1 MVVKALVLDYAV
13 FTIIGL
19 VLVAL
24 GILSLLMPIV
34 LESDVLQWLNRIP
47 PIFLYVYRRNGFVF
61 VTSPV
66 LIVVSLVF
74 LPYHWIRGS

>member
-1 MVVKALVLDYAV
+1 VVVKALVLDYAV

-34 LESDVLQWLNRIP
+34 LESDVLQWLSRIP
-47 PIFLYVYRRNGFVF
+47 PIFLYVYRRNSFVF

-66 LIVVSLVF
+66 LIVASLV
-74 LPYHWIRGS
+74 LLLYHWIRGS

>member
-1 MVVKALVLDYAV
+1 VVVKALVLDYAV

-34 LESDVLQWLNRIP
+34 LESDVLQWLSRIP

-74 LPYHWIRGS
+74 LLYHWIRGS

>member
-34 LESDVLQWLNRIP
+34 LESDVLQWLSRIP
-47 PIFLYVYRRNGFVF
+47 PVFLYVYRRNGFVF

-66 LIVVSLVF
+66 LIVASLVF
-74 LPYHWIRGS
+74 LLYHWIRGS